1 MTLRLRTGLLLG
13 ALGFGAAAAP
23 ASAQV
28 LGGLAYTWSNP
39 AGDFDKQFLSN
50 DSWIGISVVGQRF
63 LRENTT
69 VGVRLGYNA
78 FYQRTT
84 DPLVLP
90 TGTVTADQYRSMN
103 IFPVLVTGTL
113 YSKAPGRIQ
122 TYIGLGVGV
131 YYMRQMLEVGTAS
144 LTTSNL
150 IFGFAPELGFI
161 LNRGARTEVAV
172 FGQYNYPLNAGNFL
186 GDQSGSYQ
194 YLSVGL
200 SFMGRR

>member
-1 MTLRLRTGLLLG
+1 MTLRLRFALLLG
-13 ALGFGAAAAP
+13 ALGLVVAAP

-28 LGGLAYTWSNP
+28 IGGLSYSWSNP

-50 DSWIGISVVGQRF
+50 DSWIGISVDGQRF
-63 LRENTT
+63 VSPNATIGLS
-69 VGVRLGYNA
+69 LGYNA

-84 DPLVLP
+84 DALVLP
-90 TGTVTADQYRSMN
+90 TATVTGDQYRSMN
-103 IFPVLVTGTL
+103 VFPLLVTGHL

-131 YYMRQMLEVGTAS
+131 YVMKQLLEVGTSS
-144 LTTSNL
+144 LSTSNL

-161 LNRGARTEVAV
+161 LNRGARTEIGV
-172 FGQYNYPLNAGNFL
+172 FGKYNYPVNAGKFL

-200 SFMGRR
+200 TFMGRR

>member
-1 MTLRLRTGLLLG
+1 MTLRLRIALLVG
-13 ALGFGAAAAP
+13 ALALVGSVP

-28 LGGLAYTWSNP
+28 LGGITYSWSNP
-39 AGDFDKQFLSN
+39 AGDFDKQFITN
-50 DSWIGISVVGQRF
+50 DSWIGISIDGQRF
-63 LRENTT
+63 ISPNTT
-69 VGVRLGYNA
+69 IGLSLGYNA

-84 DPLVLP
+84 DALVLP
-90 TGTVTADQYRSMN
+90 TATVTGDQYRSMN
-103 IFPVLVTGTL
+103 IFPVMVTGDL
-113 YSKAPGRIQ
+113 YSKAPGRFQ

-131 YYMRQMLEVGTAS
+131 YYMKQLLEVGTAS

-161 LNRGARTEVAV
+161 LNRGSRTEIAI
-172 FGQYNYPLNAGNFL
+172 FGKYNYPLNAGNFI